1 MAENAVSENS
11 IEISPSTDDFGL
23 LCVCAIR
30 FSLGQREEI
39 PQKVVAFVEKHLP
52 AMSTDTLNSILKS
65 IQEHIYFGGMSSLG
79 DSDNEKMWLDFSDKI
94 EEILKE
100 HEPKSNIKIENNAA
114 YILLQSDTKIL
125 LLEKDPESKEK
136 EVWLEKGSG
145 IHVDVEGKVQIPLPA
160 PTQMSDWHDVAQNQ
174 FPLQNESVI
183 AYSEDEFFAM
193 HLEQVFGRKMWV
205 EDTTKTVF
213 NSITKWKYASDF
225 IKPQITNT
233 QFLERSFNG
242 TI

>member
-79 DSDNEKMWLDFSDKI
+79 DSDNAKMWLDFSDKI

-100 HEPKSNIKIENNAA
+100 HEPKSNIKIENKAA

-125 LLEKDPESKEK
+125 LLEKDPKSKEK
-136 EVWLEKGSG
+136 GDWIEKGSG

-174 FPLQNESVI
+174 FPLQNEPVI
-183 AYSEDEFFAM
+183 AYSEDELFAM

-225 IKPQITNT
+225 VMPQITNT
-233 QFLERSFNG
+233 QFLERSS
-242 TI
+242 

>member
-1 MAENAVSENS
+1 M
-11 IEISPSTDDFGL
+11 ISVY
-23 LCVCAIR
+23 C
-30 FSLGQREEI
+30 
-39 PQKVVAFVEKHLP
+39 AFVLFVSALVNEKKFP
-52 AMSTDTLNSILKS
+52 KSCSVRRKASTCNVNGYTKQHPKS

-79 DSDNEKMWLDFSDKI
+79 DSDNAKMWLDFSDKI

-100 HEPKSNIKIENNAA
+100 HEPKSNIKIENKAA

-125 LLEKDPESKEK
+125 CLKKTRKAKKRGLI
-136 EVWLEKGSG
+136 EKGSG

-160 PTQMSDWHDVAQNQ
+160 PTQMSDWHNVAQNQ
-174 FPLQNESVI
+174 FPLQNEPVI

-225 IKPQITNT
+225 IMPQITNT
-233 QFLERSFNG
+233 QFLERSS
-242 TI
+242 